1 MNLVQHGFGV
11 GIQMVEIILSALL
24 LTLIQS
30 WLLPML
36 LNLGNLSF
44 LLSNR
49 DEDFEFS
56 TITKRARRASA
67 NLYETL
73 PIFITLMLLGV
84 IFDVD
89 LILLGSVWIALRVL
103 FLMCYLGG
111 IKIVRSGIWVAS
123 VITLIMMGL
132 NVVVTV

>member
-1 MNLVQHGFGV
+1 M
-11 GIQMVEIILSALL
+11 IEIILSALL

-30 WLLPML
+30 WLIPML

-56 TITKRARRASA
+56 TITKRAQRASA

-73 PIFITLMLLGV
+73 PVFITLMLLGV
-84 IFDVD
+84 ILDID
-89 LILLGSVWIALRVL
+89 LTFSGSVWIALRVL

-123 VITLIMMGL
+123 VVTLIMMGL
-132 NVVVTV
+132 NIVAIL

>member
-1 MNLVQHGFGV
+1 M
-11 GIQMVEIILSALL
+11 IEIILSALL

-30 WLLPML
+30 WLIPML

-56 TITKRARRASA
+56 TITKRAQRASA

-73 PIFITLMLLGV
+73 PVFITLMLLGV
-84 IFDVD
+84 ILDID
-89 LILLGSVWIALRVL
+89 LTLSGSLWIALRVL
-103 FLMCYLGG
+103 FLMCYLAG

-123 VITLIMMGL
+123 VVTLIMMGL
-132 NVVVTV
+132 NLVAIA

>member
-1 MNLVQHGFGV
+1 M
-11 GIQMVEIILSALL
+11 IEIILSALL

-30 WLLPML
+30 WLIPML

-56 TITKRARRASA
+56 TITKRAQRASA

-73 PIFITLMLLGV
+73 PVFITLMLLGV
-84 IFDVD
+84 ILDID
-89 LILLGSVWIALRVL
+89 LTFSGSVWIALRVL

-123 VITLIMMGL
+123 VVTLIMMGL
-132 NVVVTV
+132 NIVAIV

>member
-1 MNLVQHGFGV
+1 M
-11 GIQMVEIILSALL
+11 IEIILGALL

-30 WLLPML
+30 WLIPML

-49 DEDFEFS
+49 DDDFQFS
-56 TITKRARRASA
+56 TITKRAQRASA

-84 IFDVD
+84 ILDVD
-89 LILLGSVWIALRVL
+89 LTLSGSVWIALRVL

-111 IKIVRSGIWVAS
+111 IKIVRSGVWVAS
-123 VITLIMMGL
+123 VVTLITMGF
-132 NVVVTV
+132 NIAATI

>member
-1 MNLVQHGFGV
+1 M
-11 GIQMVEIILSALL
+11 IEIILSALL

-30 WLLPML
+30 WLIPML

-56 TITKRARRASA
+56 TITKRAQRAST

-84 IFDVD
+84 ILDVD
-89 LILLGSVWIALRVL
+89 LTPSGSVWIALRVL

-123 VITLIMMGL
+123 VVTLIMMGF
-132 NVVVTV
+132 NIVATV

>member
-1 MNLVQHGFGV
+1 M
-11 GIQMVEIILSALL
+11 IEIILSALL

-30 WLLPML
+30 WLIPML

-56 TITKRARRASA
+56 TITKRAQRASA

-84 IFDVD
+84 ILDVD
-89 LILLGSVWIALRVL
+89 LTLSGSVWIALRVL

-123 VITLIMMGL
+123 VIALIMMAL
-132 NVVVTV
+132 SIVASV

>member
-1 MNLVQHGFGV
+1 M
-11 GIQMVEIILSALL
+11 IEIILSALL

-30 WLLPML
+30 WFIPML

-56 TITKRARRASA
+56 TITKRAQRAST

-73 PIFITLMLLGV
+73 PIFLTLMLLGV
-84 IFDVD
+84 ILDVD
-89 LILLGSVWIALRVL
+89 LTLSGSVWIALRVL

-123 VITLIMMGL
+123 VVTLIMMGF
-132 NVVVTV
+132 NIVATV

>member
-1 MNLVQHGFGV
+1 M
-11 GIQMVEIILSALL
+11 IEIILSALL

-30 WLLPML
+30 WLIPML

-56 TITKRARRASA
+56 TITKRAQRAST

-84 IFDVD
+84 ILDVD
-89 LILLGSVWIALRVL
+89 LTLSGSVWIALRVL

-123 VITLIMMGL
+123 VVTLIMMGF
-132 NVVVTV
+132 NIVATA

>member
-1 MNLVQHGFGV
+1 
-11 GIQMVEIILSALL
+11 MVEIMLSALL

-56 TITKRARRASA
+56 TITKRAKRASA

-89 LILLGSVWIALRVL
+89 LTLLGSIWIALRVL

-111 IKIVRSGIWVAS
+111 IKIVRSGIWMAS
-123 VITLIMMGL
+123 VVTLVMMGL
-132 NVVVTV
+132 NLVAIV

>member
-1 MNLVQHGFGV
+1 M
-11 GIQMVEIILSALL
+11 IEIILSALL

-30 WLLPML
+30 WLIPML

-56 TITKRARRASA
+56 TITKRAQRAST

-84 IFDVD
+84 ILDVD
-89 LILLGSVWIALRVL
+89 LTLSGSVWIALRVL

-123 VITLIMMGL
+123 VVTLIMMGL
-132 NVVVTV
+132 NIVAIV

>member
-1 MNLVQHGFGV
+1 M
-11 GIQMVEIILSALL
+11 IEIILSALL

-56 TITKRARRASA
+56 TITKRAQRASA

-84 IFDVD
+84 ILDVD
-89 LILLGSVWIALRVL
+89 LTLSGSVWIALRVL

-123 VITLIMMGL
+123 VVTLIMMGL
-132 NVVVTV
+132 NIVAIV

>member
-1 MNLVQHGFGV
+1 M
-11 GIQMVEIILSALL
+11 IEIILSALL

-30 WLLPML
+30 WLIPML

-49 DEDFEFS
+49 DEDFQFS
-56 TITKRARRASA
+56 TITKRAQRASA

-84 IFDVD
+84 ILDVD
-89 LILLGSVWIALRVL
+89 LTLSGSVWIALRVL

-123 VITLIMMGL
+123 VIALIMMAL
-132 NVVVTV
+132 SIVATV

>member
-1 MNLVQHGFGV
+1 M
-11 GIQMVEIILSALL
+11 IEIILSALL

-30 WLLPML
+30 WLIPML

-49 DEDFEFS
+49 DDDFQFS
-56 TITKRARRASA
+56 TITKRAQRAST

-84 IFDVD
+84 ILDVD
-89 LILLGSVWIALRVL
+89 LTLSGSVWIALRVL

-123 VITLIMMGL
+123 VVTLIMMGF
-132 NVVVTV
+132 NIAATV

>member
-1 MNLVQHGFGV
+1 M
-11 GIQMVEIILSALL
+11 IEIILSALL

-30 WLLPML
+30 WFIPML

-49 DEDFEFS
+49 DEDFQFS
-56 TITKRARRASA
+56 TITKRAQRASA

-84 IFDVD
+84 ILDVD
-89 LILLGSVWIALRVL
+89 LTLSGSVWIALRVL

-123 VITLIMMGL
+123 VVTLIMMGF
-132 NVVVTV
+132 NIVATV

>member
-1 MNLVQHGFGV
+1 M
-11 GIQMVEIILSALL
+11 IEIILSALL

-30 WLLPML
+30 WLIPML

-56 TITKRARRASA
+56 TITKRAQRAST

-73 PIFITLMLLGV
+73 PIFLTLMLLGV
-84 IFDVD
+84 ILDVD
-89 LILLGSVWIALRVL
+89 LTLSGSVWIALRVF

-123 VITLIMMGL
+123 VVTLIMMGF
-132 NVVVTV
+132 NIVATV

>member
-1 MNLVQHGFGV
+1 M
-11 GIQMVEIILSALL
+11 IEIILSALL

-30 WLLPML
+30 WLIPML

-49 DEDFEFS
+49 DEDFQFS
-56 TITKRARRASA
+56 TITKRAQRASA

-73 PIFITLMLLGV
+73 PIFITLMLLCV
-84 IFDVD
+84 ILDVD
-89 LILLGSVWIALRVL
+89 LTLSGSVWIALRVL

-111 IKIVRSGIWVAS
+111 IKIVRSGIWIASVIALIMMALSIVAS
-123 VITLIMMGL
+123 V
-132 NVVVTV
+132 

>member
-1 MNLVQHGFGV
+1 M
-11 GIQMVEIILSALL
+11 IEIILSALL

-30 WLLPML
+30 WLIPML

-56 TITKRARRASA
+56 TITKRAQRAST

-73 PIFITLMLLGV
+73 PIFLTLMLLGV
-84 IFDVD
+84 ILDVD
-89 LILLGSVWIALRVL
+89 LTLSGSVWIALRVL

-123 VITLIMMGL
+123 VVTLIMMGF
-132 NVVVTV
+132 NIVATV

>member
-1 MNLVQHGFGV
+1 M
-11 GIQMVEIILSALL
+11 IEIILSALL

-30 WLLPML
+30 WFIPML

-56 TITKRARRASA
+56 TITKRAQRASA

-84 IFDVD
+84 ILDVD
-89 LILLGSVWIALRVL
+89 LTLSGSVWIALRVV

-123 VITLIMMGL
+123 VVTLIMMGF
-132 NVVVTV
+132 NIAATV

>member
-1 MNLVQHGFGV
+1 M
-11 GIQMVEIILSALL
+11 IEIILSALL

-30 WLLPML
+30 WLIPML

-56 TITKRARRASA
+56 TITKRAQRAST

-84 IFDVD
+84 ILDVD
-89 LILLGSVWIALRVL
+89 LTLSGSVWIALRVL

-111 IKIVRSGIWVAS
+111 IKIVRSGVWVAS
-123 VITLIMMGL
+123 VVTLIRMSF
-132 NVVVTV
+132 NVIAAL

>member
-1 MNLVQHGFGV
+1 M
-11 GIQMVEIILSALL
+11 IEIILSALL

-30 WLLPML
+30 WLIPML

-56 TITKRARRASA
+56 TITKRAQRASA

-84 IFDVD
+84 ILDVD
-89 LILLGSVWIALRVL
+89 LTLSGSVWIALRVL

-123 VITLIMMGL
+123 VVTLIMMGL
-132 NVVVTV
+132 NIVAIV

>member
-1 MNLVQHGFGV
+1 M
-11 GIQMVEIILSALL
+11 IEIILSALL

-30 WLLPML
+30 WFIPML

-56 TITKRARRASA
+56 TITKRAQRAST

-84 IFDVD
+84 ILDVD
-89 LILLGSVWIALRVL
+89 LTLSGSVWIALRVL

-123 VITLIMMGL
+123 VVTLIMMGS
-132 NVVVTV
+132 NIAATI

>member
-1 MNLVQHGFGV
+1 M
-11 GIQMVEIILSALL
+11 IEIILSALL

-30 WLLPML
+30 WLIPML

-56 TITKRARRASA
+56 TITKRAQRAST

-84 IFDVD
+84 ILDVD
-89 LILLGSVWIALRVL
+89 LTLSGSMWIALRAL
-103 FLMCYLGG
+103 FLICYLGG

-123 VITLIMMGL
+123 VVILLMMGF
-132 NVVVTV
+132 NIAATV

>member
-1 MNLVQHGFGV
+1 M
-11 GIQMVEIILSALL
+11 IEIILSAML

-30 WLLPML
+30 WLIPML

-49 DEDFEFS
+49 DEDFQFS
-56 TITKRARRASA
+56 TITKRAQRASA

-84 IFDVD
+84 ILDVD
-89 LILLGSVWIALRVL
+89 LTLSGSVWIALRVL

-111 IKIVRSGIWVAS
+111 IKIVRSGIWIASVIALIMMALSIVAS
-123 VITLIMMGL
+123 V
-132 NVVVTV
+132 

>member
-1 MNLVQHGFGV
+1 M
-11 GIQMVEIILSALL
+11 IEIILSALL

-30 WLLPML
+30 WLIPML

-56 TITKRARRASA
+56 TITKRAQRASA

-84 IFDVD
+84 ILDVD
-89 LILLGSVWIALRVL
+89 LTFSGSVWIALRVL

-111 IKIVRSGIWVAS
+111 IKIVRSGIWIAS
-123 VITLIMMGL
+123 VVTLIMMGL
-132 NVVVTV
+132 NIVAIV

>member
-1 MNLVQHGFGV
+1 M
-11 GIQMVEIILSALL
+11 IEIILSALL

-30 WLLPML
+30 WFIPML

-56 TITKRARRASA
+56 TITKRAQRAST

-84 IFDVD
+84 ILDVD
-89 LILLGSVWIALRVL
+89 LTLSGSIWIALRAL

-123 VITLIMMGL
+123 VVTLIMMGF
-132 NVVVTV
+132 NIAATV

>member
-1 MNLVQHGFGV
+1 M
-11 GIQMVEIILSALL
+11 IEIILSALL

-30 WLLPML
+30 WFIPML

-56 TITKRARRASA
+56 TITKRAQRAST

-84 IFDVD
+84 ILDVD
-89 LILLGSVWIALRVL
+89 LTLSGSVWIALRVL

-123 VITLIMMGL
+123 VVTLIMMGF
-132 NVVVTV
+132 NIVATV

>member
-1 MNLVQHGFGV
+1 M
-11 GIQMVEIILSALL
+11 IEIILSALL

-30 WLLPML
+30 WFIPML

-56 TITKRARRASA
+56 TITKRAQRAST

-84 IFDVD
+84 ILDVD
-89 LILLGSVWIALRVL
+89 LTLSGSIWIALRAL

-123 VITLIMMGL
+123 VVTLIMMGS
-132 NVVVTV
+132 NIAATI

>member
-1 MNLVQHGFGV
+1 MIEL
-11 GIQMVEIILSALL
+11 ILSALL

-30 WLLPML
+30 WLIPMF

-49 DEDFEFS
+49 DEDFEYS
-56 TITKRARRASA
+56 AITKRAQRASA

-73 PIFITLMLLGV
+73 PIFLTLMLLGL
-84 IFDVD
+84 ILDVD
-89 LILLGSVWIALRVL
+89 LILSGSVWIALRVL
-103 FLMCYLGG
+103 FLICYLGG

-123 VITLIMMGL
+123 VVTLIMMGL
-132 NVVVTV
+132 DIVATV

>member
-1 MNLVQHGFGV
+1 M
-11 GIQMVEIILSALL
+11 IEIILSALL

-30 WLLPML
+30 WLIPML

-56 TITKRARRASA
+56 TITKRAQRASA

-84 IFDVD
+84 ILDVD
-89 LILLGSVWIALRVL
+89 LTFLGSVWMALRVL

-123 VITLIMMGL
+123 VIALIMMAL
-132 NVVVTV
+132 SIVASV

>member
-1 MNLVQHGFGV
+1 M
-11 GIQMVEIILSALL
+11 IEIILSALL

-30 WLLPML
+30 WFIPML
-36 LNLGNLSF
+36 LNLGNFSF

-49 DEDFEFS
+49 DEDFQFS
-56 TITKRARRASA
+56 TITKRAQRASA

-84 IFDVD
+84 ILDVD
-89 LILLGSVWIALRVL
+89 LTLSGSMWIALRAL

-123 VITLIMMGL
+123 VVTLIMMGF
-132 NVVVTV
+132 NIVATV

>member
-1 MNLVQHGFGV
+1 MIEL
-11 GIQMVEIILSALL
+11 ILSALL

-30 WLLPML
+30 WLIPMF

-49 DEDFEFS
+49 DEDFEYS
-56 TITKRARRASA
+56 AITKRAQRASA

-73 PIFITLMLLGV
+73 PIFLTLMLLGL
-84 IFDVD
+84 ILDVD
-89 LILLGSVWIALRVL
+89 LMLSGSVWIVLRLL

-111 IKIVRSGIWVAS
+111 IRIVRSGIWVAS
-123 VITLIMMGL
+123 VVTLIMMGL
-132 NVVVTV
+132 DIVATV

>member
-1 MNLVQHGFGV
+1 
-11 GIQMVEIILSALL
+11 MVEIILSALL

-56 TITKRARRASA
+56 TITKRAKRASA

-73 PIFITLMLLGV
+73 PVFITLMLLGI

-89 LILLGSVWIALRVL
+89 LILSTRTCLEHFAPKMKPGGVIFSQDGHLRATIDL
-103 FLMCYLGG
+103 LE
-111 IKIVRSGIWVAS
+111 A
-123 VITLIMMGL
+123 
-132 NVVVTV
+132 

>member
-1 MNLVQHGFGV
+1 M
-11 GIQMVEIILSALL
+11 IEIILGALL

-30 WLLPML
+30 WLIPML

-49 DEDFEFS
+49 DEDFQFS
-56 TITKRARRASA
+56 TITKRAQRASA

-84 IFDVD
+84 ILDVD
-89 LILLGSVWIALRVL
+89 LTLSGSVWIVLRVL
-103 FLMCYLGG
+103 FVVCYLGG

-123 VITLIMMGL
+123 VVTLIIMGFDIAA
-132 NVVVTV
+132 TV

>member
-1 MNLVQHGFGV
+1 M
-11 GIQMVEIILSALL
+11 IEIILSALL

-30 WLLPML
+30 WLIPML

-49 DEDFEFS
+49 DEDFQFS
-56 TITKRARRASA
+56 TITKRAQRASA

-84 IFDVD
+84 ILDVD
-89 LILLGSVWIALRVL
+89 LTLSGSVWIALRVL

-123 VITLIMMGL
+123 VIALIMMAL
-132 NVVVTV
+132 SIVASV

>member
-1 MNLVQHGFGV
+1 M
-11 GIQMVEIILSALL
+11 IEIILSALL

-30 WLLPML
+30 WFIPML
-36 LNLGNLSF
+36 LNLGNLSC
-44 LLSNR
+44 LLSYR
-49 DEDFEFS
+49 DEDFQFS
-56 TITKRARRASA
+56 TITKRAQRASA

-84 IFDVD
+84 ILDVD
-89 LILLGSVWIALRVL
+89 LTLSGSIWIALRAL

-123 VITLIMMGL
+123 VVTLIMMGF
-132 NVVVTV
+132 NIAATV

>member
-1 MNLVQHGFGV
+1 
-11 GIQMVEIILSALL
+11 MVEIILSALL

-30 WLLPML
+30 WLIPML
-36 LNLGNLSF
+36 LNLGNLTF

-56 TITKRARRASA
+56 KITKRAQRASA
-67 NLYETL
+67 NLNETL
-73 PIFITLMLLGV
+73 LIFITLMLLGV

-89 LILLGSVWIALRVL
+89 LTLLGSIWIALRVL

-111 IKIVRSGIWVAS
+111 IKIVRSGIWLAS
-123 VITLIMMGL
+123 VVTLVMMGL
-132 NVVVTV
+132 NLVAIV

>member
-1 MNLVQHGFGV
+1 M
-11 GIQMVEIILSALL
+11 IEIILSALL

-30 WLLPML
+30 WLIPML

-49 DEDFEFS
+49 DEDFQFS
-56 TITKRARRASA
+56 TITKRAQRASA
-67 NLYETL
+67 NLYEPL

-84 IFDVD
+84 ILDVD
-89 LILLGSVWIALRVL
+89 LTLSGSVWIALRVL

-111 IKIVRSGIWVAS
+111 IKIVRSGIWIASVIALIMMALSIVAS
-123 VITLIMMGL
+123 V
-132 NVVVTV
+132 

>member
-1 MNLVQHGFGV
+1 M
-11 GIQMVEIILSALL
+11 IEIILSALL

-30 WLLPML
+30 WLIPML

-56 TITKRARRASA
+56 TITKRAQRASA

-84 IFDVD
+84 ILDVD
-89 LILLGSVWIALRVL
+89 LILSGSVWITLRVL
-103 FLMCYLGG
+103 FLICYLGG

-123 VITLIMMGL
+123 VIALIMMAL
-132 NVVVTV
+132 SIVASV

>member
-1 MNLVQHGFGV
+1 M
-11 GIQMVEIILSALL
+11 IEIILSALL

-30 WLLPML
+30 WLIPML

-49 DEDFEFS
+49 DEDFQFS
-56 TITKRARRASA
+56 TITKRAQRASA

-84 IFDVD
+84 ILDVD
-89 LILLGSVWIALRVL
+89 LTLSGSVWIAFRVL

-111 IKIVRSGIWVAS
+111 IKIVRSGIWIASVIALIMMALSIVAS
-123 VITLIMMGL
+123 V
-132 NVVVTV
+132 